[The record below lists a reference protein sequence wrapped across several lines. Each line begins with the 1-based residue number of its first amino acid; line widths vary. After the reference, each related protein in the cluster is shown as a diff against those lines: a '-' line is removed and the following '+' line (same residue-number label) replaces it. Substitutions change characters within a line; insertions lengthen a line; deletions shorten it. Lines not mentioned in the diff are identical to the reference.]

1 MTRRLLAMIMSLG
14 LVVTAVGFTGI
25 FAVLGDRAKT
35 GDFIVNSGPRPV
47 AADLQIA
54 STGQLGVCSGYPF
67 SDDLDGT
74 TFSAGFVQPTGGE
87 SGVPLCLWNA
97 GTSALEVH
105 VVATDVTDVD
115 VDCTN
120 DETDAGDTTC
130 GEDGQGE
137 LASLIDV
144 KMQTVECDGFELT
157 TLGTAS
163 VADLAAYQPQAGQFE
178 AWDLGVLDPNE
189 VVCLRIVPI
198 YPAIGDGTT
207 EVEAQLAQSDT
218 LTWRIAFDGT
228 VP

>member
-25 FAVLGDRAKT
+25 YAVLGDRAKA
-35 GDFIVNSGPRPV
+35 GDWIVNSGPRPV

-54 STGQLGVCSGYPF
+54 TTGQLGVCSGYPF
-67 SDDLDGT
+67 SDDIDGT
-74 TFSAGFVQPTGGE
+74 TFSVGFVQPIGAE
-87 SGVPLCLWNA
+87 SGVPVCLWNA
-97 GTSALEVH
+97 GTAAMEVH
-105 VVATDVTDVD
+105 MVATDVTDVD

-120 DETDAGDTTC
+120 DEANAGDTTC
-130 GEDGQGE
+130 GGDGAGE
-137 LASLIDV
+137 LAPLIDV
-144 KMQTVECDGFELT
+144 KLQAVECNGFELT

-178 AWDLGVLDPNE
+178 AWDPGLMDPNE
-189 VVCLRIVPI
+189 VLCLRVVVI
-198 YPAIGDGTT
+198 YPAIGDGTI
-207 EVEAQLAQSDT
+207 EADAQLAQSDT